1 MVGLLVVALLA
12 LALPSLSTIGAMGA
26 RPPPPRPL
34 GKGPGYNNVEK
45 TSIPRPPTLNA
56 MPEMPNGITDLQVK
70 FNLVVN
76 CDAYCNVACAL
87 HVAPHHSFLPFFLRS
102 FLACALHVAP
112 HHSFLHF
119 FLRSFLAC
127 ALHVARCTTPFLSSF
142 FPSQGWTWRQ
152 HLAI

>member
-26 RPPPPRPL
+26 PPPPPRPL

-56 MPEMPNGITDLQVK
+56 MPEMPDGITDLQVK

-76 CDAYCNVACAL
+76 CDAIAMLLL
-87 HVAPHHSFLPFFLRS
+87 HCTLHHTIPFFL
-102 FLACALHVAP
+102 P
-112 HHSFLHF
+112 
-119 FLRSFLAC
+119 
-127 ALHVARCTTPFLSSF
+127 SSF
-142 FPSQGWTWRQ
+142 PSYWSS
-152 HLAI
+152 

>member
-1 MVGLLVVALLA
+1 MVGLQVVALLA
-12 LALPSLSTIGAMGA
+12 LALPSLSTIGAVGA

-76 CDAYCNVACAL
+76 CNVACAL

-102 FLACALHVAP
+102 FLLEQLSV
-112 HHSFLHF
+112 
-119 FLRSFLAC
+119 RSIS
-127 ALHVARCTTPFLSSF
+127 LSEQS
-142 FPSQGWTWRQ
+142 SR
-152 HLAI
+152 